1 LIVSEETPGNPQ
13 VLVRLPPEIG
23 ILLLRDAKKQKCTVQ
38 AVLLG
43 IAAKH
48 YGIEHDPPKRGA
60 RKKPVEPTEE

>member
-1 LIVSEETPGNPQ
+1 MAEETPGNPQ
-13 VLVRLPPEIG
+13 VLVRLPSKIG
-23 ILLLRDAKKQKCTVQ
+23 ILLLRDAKEQKCTVQ

-48 YGIEHDPPKRGA
+48 YGIDVEPPKRGA